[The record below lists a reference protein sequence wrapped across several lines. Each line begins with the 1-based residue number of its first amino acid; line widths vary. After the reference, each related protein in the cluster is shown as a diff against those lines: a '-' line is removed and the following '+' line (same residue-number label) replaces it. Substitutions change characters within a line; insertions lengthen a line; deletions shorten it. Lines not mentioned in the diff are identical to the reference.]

1 MTGLEGVLGAW
12 NCGISMDLAGL
23 ADKSSTDL
31 VNGRMWNSMD
41 SAGLADKSSKDLVNG
56 RMS

>member
-1 MTGLEGVLGAW
+1 MLGAW

-41 SAGLADKSSKDLVNG
+41 SASLADKSSKDLVNG